1 MKSTDKK
8 LCYYITMSCYVFL
21 SFAVF
26 TPVFNSQNITAT
38 LLFCFITS
46 LLTVSGLS
54 FLFGKAL
61 PDKVKSSFPTEKNR
75 HGLLNR
81 ALSVITCLSGL
92 FSVLLIMTQV
102 IKDTCY
108 IAGKGVSKEYYLGL
122 SAALLAV
129 SLYLCF
135 NSEKGIYRFC
145 ITASVPVLIFVISAL
160 LPLFTVKN
168 IVFDLFA
175 TVPHSTIKEAFKGCY
190 YGLFFCLDIS
200 VFLYCFKECTGFS
213 RPSVR
218 LGIFSVITAFM
229 LWCICIVSANLIF
242 GKNLIFLF
250 SDPLYALTKAFD
262 GFDITETLSAIRIFA
277 FIIKSSVYLY
287 SSALSIKNAFCKK
300 AHPSLKKILCSIY
313 VTIPII
319 YIPFL
324 ITTTDFGKL
333 QHLVYPSVIIMSA
346 LFTLSGILQKNK
358 N

>member
-8 LCYYITMSCYVFL
+8 LCYYITMSCYIFL

-26 TPVFNSQNITAT
+26 TPVFNSKNITVS
-38 LLFCFITS
+38 LLLCLITS
-46 LLTVSGLS
+46 LLTVTGLS
-54 FLFGKAL
+54 FLFGTDL
-61 PDKVKSSFPTEKNR
+61 SDKGKSAFPTEKNR

-81 ALSVITCLSGL
+81 ALSVTACASGL

-108 IAGKGVSKEYYLGL
+108 IAGKGVSKEYYLAF
-122 SAALLAV
+122 STALLAV

-135 NSEKGIYRFC
+135 NNEKGIYRFC

-168 IVFDLFA
+168 IVFDLFETA
-175 TVPHSTIKEAFKGCY
+175 GQSITSNALKGCY
-190 YGLFFCLDIS
+190 YGLFLSFDIS
-200 VFLYCFKECTGFS
+200 VFLYCFRECTGFS
-213 RPSVR
+213 KASIK
-218 LGIFSVITAFM
+218 LGTSSVITAFV
-229 LWCICIVSANLIF
+229 LWCICIASANLIF
-242 GKNLIFLF
+242 GKNLTFLF

-262 GFDITETLSAIRIFA
+262 GFDVTETLSAIRIFA

-287 SSALSIKNAFCKK
+287 SCALIIKNAFFKK
-300 AHPSLKKILCSIY
+300 ANSPLKKILCTIY
-313 VTIPII
+313 LIIPTV
-319 YIPFL
+319 YLPFL
-324 ITTTDFGKL
+324 ITSSDFGKL

-346 LFTLSGILQKNK
+346 LFTLNGILQKNK